1 MRDLN
6 AAAEDRLVGIV
17 RSLLQAPITAGEIS
31 FEYLPGGY
39 SNENYRFSYQ
49 HSDYVLRVPNRPR
62 PFIDRLLES
71 QIYRD
76 APPGI
81 SFPRLVAL
89 DADSGNMLT
98 FYEPGDLLADAPPS
112 LAALADYL
120 KSFHAALPESAR
132 VYDPFELS
140 RVYLSLCDVTEKF
153 SRLADR
159 TWQPANTGTCHNDL
173 NPWNII
179 QSAPE
184 RWVTLDWEW
193 YGVNDPLFDLVTLHE
208 GLTLAHSSFD
218 ERSLNELV
226 GRWAEAPVE
235 ESRLE
240 QCLTAFWLREYSW
253 ARAERQQGNDR
264 EEIQNQIEA
273 AADRLEALS
282 T

>member
-1 MRDLN
+1 MRDLD
-6 AAAEDRLVGIV
+6 AEEEGRLIGIV
-17 RSLLQAPITAGEIS
+17 RTLLQQPIEPGEIA

-49 HSDYVLRVPNRPR
+49 RSDYVLRVPNRPR
-62 PFIDRLLES
+62 PFIDRVLEN

-81 SFPRLVAL
+81 SFPGLVAL

-112 LAALADYL
+112 LAALAGYL
-120 KSFHAALPESAR
+120 RSFHAALPESSR
-132 VYDPFELS
+132 VYDPLELS
-140 RVYLSLCDVTEKF
+140 RIYLSQCDAPGKF

-159 TWQPANTGTCHNDL
+159 TWQPTVTSTCHNDL

-193 YGVNDPLFDLVTLHE
+193 YGNNDPLFDLVSLHE

-226 GRWAEAPVE
+226 TRWAEAQVE

-240 QCLTAFWLREYSW
+240 RCLTAFWLREYAW

-264 EEIQNQIEA
+264 EEIQIQIEA